1 MNKPLIKLLT
11 LITVSLNCAAASQ
24 IQDLDYSNTKSH
36 MALPV
41 EDIEVAKNFYSQV
54 FGVEAIA
61 NKAPNGKPVYAF
73 QIGPMVLA
81 LNEVDHVPMSAA
93 NTILKNDTKALARA
107 KSEHFIPCQHFGL
120 FGLSSTTFSTLVDRL
135 KAQEVEFVLEPTALN
150 PGTPQ
155 QQLFTF
161 VWDPQG
167 YIIELRSSNFARGF
181 QSQEYAQ
188 QAPDN
193 IKAPADSEKRI
204 EVIFDESLKL
214 PDKGYTTVPP
224 YRQLSP

>member
-1 MNKPLIKLLT
+1 MKKHLTKLLMVVT
-11 LITVSLNCAAASQ
+11 ISLNCAEATQ

-41 EDIEVAKNFYSQV
+41 ENIEVTKNFYSQV

-81 LNEVDHVPMSAA
+81 LNEVDYVPMSAA
-93 NTILKNDTKALARA
+93 NTILKNDTQALARA
-107 KSEHFIPCQHFGL
+107 KSEYFIPCQHFGL
-120 FGLSSTTFSTLVDRL
+120 FGLSPATFSILVDRL
-135 KAQEVEFVLEPTALN
+135 KVQGAEFVLEPTALN
-150 PGTPQ
+150 PNTSQ

-188 QAPDN
+188 QAPNN
-193 IKAPADSEKRI
+193 IKVPADSEKK
-204 EVIFDESLKL
+204 D
-214 PDKGYTTVPP
+214 
-224 YRQLSP
+224 